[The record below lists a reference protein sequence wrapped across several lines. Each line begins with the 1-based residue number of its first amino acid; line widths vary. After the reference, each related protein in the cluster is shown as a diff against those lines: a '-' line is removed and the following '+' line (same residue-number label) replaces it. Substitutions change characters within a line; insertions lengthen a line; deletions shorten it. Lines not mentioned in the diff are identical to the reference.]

1 MNYQCHEQVEH
12 RISGPTTSIILDRR
26 WHYNIAM
33 VNDLI
38 MAYHDHSTTMH
49 MPPPTMVDQRMAQA
63 FWIF

>member
-1 MNYQCHEQVEH
+1 MS
-12 RISGPTTSIILDRR
+12 RTGGTSHKWTDHFNNLDRR

-33 VNDLI
+33 VYDLI